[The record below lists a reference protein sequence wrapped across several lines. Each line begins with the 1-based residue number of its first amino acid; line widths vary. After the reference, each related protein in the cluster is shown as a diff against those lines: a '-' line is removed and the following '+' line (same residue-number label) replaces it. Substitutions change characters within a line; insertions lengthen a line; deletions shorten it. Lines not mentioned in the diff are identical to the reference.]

1 LDSEDAT
8 AFSERR
14 PQSLPFGRERLGDR
28 CQERARKLRL
38 PTAPGTNL
46 RSSLRRSNIRALE
59 LTLDHVTAI
68 AEFTGRPPRPVW
80 PQPRRAGAN
89 GRLAARERGSQHRA
103 LRDCRSG
110 CQGV

>member
-1 LDSEDAT
+1 MNTQSQLIHESRATSIRTVGFGRSSNPSNLDSEDAT

-68 AEFTGRPPRPVW
+68 AEFTGRPPRPV
-80 PQPRRAGAN
+80 
-89 GRLAARERGSQHRA
+89 
-103 LRDCRSG
+103 
-110 CQGV
+110 